1 MAEAKVTDAVQ
12 TKRFS
17 LIKPSLQTPFHI
29 DFDWWQKNERDWHV
43 YLRSLLCAEH
53 QEMFAN
59 VQQGEMIDWVDPKT
73 AEVKSVDGIQHTLM
87 SHCARRP
94 EFLTEQTAI
103 VEAVFRLFLTNAP
116 YLAVSVTP
124 FTLIPSQIP
133 PPGTGT
139 PGFPKLGTLDPGR
152 LMGAGISFLPHYLPK
167 N

>member
-103 VEAVFRLFLTNAP
+103 VEAVFRLFLTNDN
-116 YLAVSVTP
+116 
-124 FTLIPSQIP
+124 IPM
-133 PPGTGT
+133 TAEE
-139 PGFPKLGTLDPGR
+139 LGTR
-152 LMGAGISFLPHYLPK
+152 LNRPPQTILRTLSGPRVYKGLRPLQ
-167 N
+167 